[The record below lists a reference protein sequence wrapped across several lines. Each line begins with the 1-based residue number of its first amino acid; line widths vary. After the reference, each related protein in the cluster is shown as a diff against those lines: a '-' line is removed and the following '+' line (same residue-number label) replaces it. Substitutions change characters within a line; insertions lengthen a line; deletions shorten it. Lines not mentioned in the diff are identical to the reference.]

1 MNYHALK
8 LGKVLLYLVDNS
20 ERRYLTMKIEYI
32 LDISLTTA
40 KMSQELIAQAKKV
53 SVHLTPAISADAITV
68 VAIRVYITF

>member
-8 LGKVLLYLVDNS
+8 LGKVLLYLVGNS

-40 KMSQELIAQAKKV
+40 KSQELIAQAKKV
-53 SVHLTPAISADAITV
+53 SVHLTPAISTDAITV